1 LSYVFEGCLRDQ
13 GSLINTDLQ
22 RGLEGAWVPIAAT
35 VAGQDLRVGEL
46 RVKYLV
52 LDAGGYSIID
62 RTNQVVDS
70 GQYLVNDAA
79 SPQTMDIVGRDGPSA
94 GRTMRAIYELQ
105 GDRLT
110 VCYDLDGTARP
121 TNMQPA
127 DDQLLLS
134 ITYARALTS
143 LS

>member
-1 LSYVFEGCLRDQ
+1 VSII
-13 GSLINTDLQ
+13 INTGQ
-22 RGLEGAWVPIAAT
+22 STRGLEGAWVPVAAS
-35 VAGQDLRVGEL
+35 VAGQDLVVGEL

-52 LDAGGYSIID
+52 LEGGGYSIID

-70 GQYLVNDAA
+70 GEYLVNETAR
-79 SPQTMDIVGRDGPSA
+79 PQTMDIVGRDGPNA
-94 GRTMRAIYELQ
+94 GRTMLAIYELR

-110 VCYDLDGTARP
+110 VCYDLDSAERP
-121 TNMQPA
+121 TDMQA
-127 DDQLLLS
+127 EDDQLLLS